1 MSMLETP
8 LELASH
14 SNQWET
20 MKVLLKDPRVNIDNR
35 DIHGRGFLFWT
46 SDKNH
51 IESVQLVLATRP
63 DIIVQDRDIPDMSNE
78 SEDLLKSY
86 QLDPESTRDGLLTRL
101 GYIERF
107 SAELFA
113 LIVYLSDEYL
123 APQITIKPGI
133 VNINRIKRFISIAER
148 LPLDLQTES
157 WKFKG
162 CHSIQR
168 FRGWIP

>member
-1 MSMLETP
+1 MISMSMLETP

-78 SEDLLKSY
+78 SVDLLKSY
-86 QLDPESTRDGLLTRL
+86 QLDPESTRHGLLTRL

-107 SAELFA
+107 F
-113 LIVYLSDEYL
+113 
-123 APQITIKPGI
+123 
-133 VNINRIKRFISIAER
+133 SIAER
-148 LPLDLQTES
+148 LPLDLQMVLSNRIFGSEKDVIIS
-157 WKFKG
+157 KDSGVGFCKM
-162 CHSIQR
+162 Q
-168 FRGWIP
+168 